1 MEEHVPA
8 MEDSLRIGGIDEI
21 DRLVE
26 IGEEISLRI
35 GRARLQTHEH
45 TRRSLQDQAPT
56 GHFLDRF
63 LHPFAGPTL
72 KIEEAPVRLHAPLDE
87 SDLGPLVPHAAHH
100 EGREVATES
109 GLDLGMVR
117 ADGNG
122 DVAELESEGVGS
134 LDSGEV
140 CGHSGHRLV
149 LASRSSTA
157 LAIIGAA
164 STPLAVRRPRKPPK
178 ALTSRTT
185 NPLSSVST
193 RSTPV
198 KRSPKCSAARRASS
212 RAAGGGS
219 AGSYRPPAWM
229 VVIHCS
235 SLATRQYAPSTCP
248 SSTATPRSRPGC
260 LMKRC
265 K

>member
-8 MEDSLRIGGIDEI
+8 MEDPLRVGGIDEI

-26 IGEEISLRI
+26 VGEEISLRVR
-35 GRARLQTHEH
+35 GARLQAHEYA
-45 TRRSLQDQAPT
+45 RRSLQDEAPA
-56 GHFLDRF
+56 GHLLDGF
-63 LHPFAGPTL
+63 LHASPRSTL
-72 KIEEAPVRLHAPLDE
+72 NVEEAPAGLHAPLDE
-87 SDLGPLVPHAAHH
+87 SDLGTLVSHAAHH
-100 EGREVATES
+100 ERREVAPEPS
-109 GLDLGMVR
+109 LDIWVVR
-117 ADGNG
+117 ADGNR
-122 DVAELESEGVGS
+122 DAAELKSEGVGS
-134 LDSGEV
+134 LDRGKV
-140 CGHSGHRLV
+140 CGHSGHGLV
-149 LASRSSTA
+149 LPSRPSNA
-157 LAIIGAA
+157 LAISGAA

-185 NPLSSVST
+185 NPLPSVST